1 MVESRQSAE
10 VEVSGNRSTEAQIPL
25 IAFLQNYMNAVER
38 ITQYSHGNSIDQEAS
53 HEPTVY
59 PLPKAWPTKGTLE
72 LNDVVMS
79 YRNDLP
85 PVLKGISM
93 SIRDG
98 EKIGVVG
105 RTGAGK
111 TVSFPCSGCG
121 DVFMSN
127 SRLSP
132 PYIGSRSCLLGQSLS
147 MGEQGGPR
155 LSIRLTSDSV
165 STLQRLVCATC
176 ARKLPSFLKNLCCS
190 KVGGACYRRA
200 VRANM

>member
-10 VEVSGNRSTEAQIPL
+10 VEVSGNRSTTAQISL

-38 ITQYSHGNSIDQEAS
+38 ITQYSHGNTIEQEAS
-53 HEPTVY
+53 HEPTSY

-72 LNDVVMS
+72 LNDVVMG

-111 TVSFPCSGCG
+111 TVSHRCSGCS
-121 DVFMSN
+121 DVLMSN
-127 SRLSP
+127 SHLSP
-132 PYIGSRSCLLGQSLS
+132 PYTGFRSYLLGQSLS

-155 LSIRLTSDSV
+155 LNIQLTSDFSV
-165 STLQRLVCATC
+165 DASKIGLRDLRSKIAIIPQEPVLFQGRWCLLST
-176 ARKLPSFLKNLCCS
+176 CCQ
-190 KVGGACYRRA
+190 G
-200 VRANM
+200 

>member
-1 MVESRQSAE
+1 
-10 VEVSGNRSTEAQIPL
+10 
-25 IAFLQNYMNAVER
+25 MNAVER
-38 ITQYSHGNSIDQEAS
+38 ITQYSHGNATEQEAS
-53 HEPTVY
+53 HEPTDY

-111 TVSFPCSGCG
+111 TVRPRF
-121 DVFMSN
+121 
-127 SRLSP
+127 SR
-132 PYIGSRSCLLGQSLS
+132 RRRCAHVQQSLITALYRFQ
-147 MGEQGGPR
+147 E
-155 LSIRLTSDSV
+155 LSSGTISID
-165 STLQRLVCATC
+165 
-176 ARKLPSFLKNLCCS
+176 
-190 KVGGACYRRA
+190 G
-200 VRANM
+200 